1 MLDELDPRQ
10 RLQLMQFVCSFAWA
24 DLKVQDEERE
34 FVRRMVERLELGP
47 EERAQVRGWLQSP
60 PPPESIDPTSVP
72 TAHRKLFLE
81 AVEGL
86 VAADGEIAPEERE
99 SLELLREL
107 FR

>member
-1 MLDELDPRQ
+1 MLDELDTPQ

-24 DLKVQDEERE
+24 DLKVHDAERA
-34 FVRRMVERLELGP
+34 FVRRMVERLDLGP
-47 EERAQVRGWLQSP
+47 EEREQVRGWLRSP
-60 PPPESIDPTSVP
+60 PPAESIDPTSVP
-72 TAHRKLFLE
+72 PAHRKLFLE
-81 AVEGL
+81 AVEGI